1 MARRWCDVRVMAEVT
16 RVRRMTPPSELD
28 PQVPGR
34 PGRRQQYSAA
44 TKQSLV
50 EVAEMLFTEHGY
62 ANTSLD
68 AIVAGAEVTKGALYH
83 HFSGKQAV
91 FEAVFEGVESRAA
104 DDIRRAA
111 QVSQDPWKKAQ
122 AGLQAFL
129 DVVQRPAYQR
139 VVIQDGP
146 SVLGHERFREHE
158 ERSSYA
164 TVVEIVHAVL
174 GADVWAPDDPML
186 DTFARIFFGALS
198 AAGGAVATSA
208 DPAAAA
214 ARVEVAIG
222 HILAGL
228 QALQARGVELPH
240 TT

>member
-1 MARRWCDVRVMAEVT
+1 MT
-16 RVRRMTPPSELD
+16 TPPS
-28 PQVPGR
+28 PPARGVPGR

-50 EVAEMLFTEHGY
+50 EVAESLFTEHGY

-91 FEAVFEGVESRAA
+91 FEAVFERVEARAA
-104 DDIRRAA
+104 AA
-111 QVSQDPWKKAQ
+111 VHATTEDTADPWEKAQ
-122 AGLQAFL
+122 AGLRAFL
-129 DVVQRPAYQR
+129 DVVQQPGYRR
-139 VVIQDGP
+139 VVVQDGP

-158 ERSSYA
+158 ERSSYS

-174 GADVWAPDDPML
+174 GADTWSHDDPML

-228 QALQARGVELPH
+228 QALQAQGVELPRAQPAD
-240 TT
+240 

>member
-1 MARRWCDVRVMAEVT
+1 VTKPRAKLPKIPRVPEVA
-16 RVRRMTPPSELD
+16 VPE
-28 PQVPGR
+28 VAAPGR
-34 PGRRQQYSAA
+34 PSRRQQYSAA

-62 ANTSLD
+62 AATSLD

-91 FEAVFEGVESRAA
+91 FEAVFERVESRAA
-104 DDIRRAA
+104 AEIHEATRG
-111 QVSQDPWKKAQ
+111 SEDPWENAQ
-122 AGLQAFL
+122 AGLRVFL
-129 DVVQRPAYQR
+129 DVVQQPAYQR

-146 SVLGHERFREHE
+146 SVMGHERFREQE
-158 ERSSYA
+158 ERSAYSN
-164 TVVEIVHAVL
+164 VVDIVHAAL
-174 GADVWAPDDPML
+174 GAEAWAPDDPML

-198 AAGGAVATSA
+198 AAGGAVATSP

-228 QALQARGVELPH
+228 QTLQAQGVELPRAA
-240 TT
+240 TSPR

>member
-1 MARRWCDVRVMAEVT
+1 MTKPPAKLIPEVP
-16 RVRRMTPPSELD
+16 RAG
-28 PQVPGR
+28 VPKVSGS
-34 PGRRQQYSAA
+34 GRRQQYSAA

-50 EVAEMLFTEHGY
+50 EVAEALFTEHGY
-62 ANTSLD
+62 AHTSLD

-91 FEAVFEGVESRAA
+91 FEAVFELVESRAA
-104 DDIRRAA
+104 ADIREAA
-111 QVSQDPWKKAQ
+111 QGSDDPWEKAQ
-122 AGLQAFL
+122 AGLREFL
-129 DVVQRPAYQR
+129 EVVQQPAYQR

-146 SVLGHERFREHE
+146 SVLGHERYREQE

-174 GADVWAPDDPML
+174 GAGTWAADDPML

-198 AAGGAVATSA
+198 AAGGAVAAST
-208 DPAAAA
+208 DPAESA
-214 ARVEVAIG
+214 ARVEAAIG

-228 QALQARGVELPH
+228 QVLQAQGVDMPGSGPRPG
-240 TT
+240 